1 MTASSQILEVVVFNV
16 QADVCDEFA
25 DAFQVASDI
34 ITSMPGYISH
44 ELHRSAEVSSSYIL
58 LINWR
63 SLKHHTISFRQ
74 LPDYE
79 RWRSLLESFID
90 PVSNLKNYYGPSLIN
105 PPVDDRLEPA
115 VPNTVP
121 ENVFY

>member
-1 MTASSQILEVVVFNV
+1 MTASSQILEVVVLNV

-25 DAFQVASDI
+25 YAFQVASDI

-44 ELHRSAEVSSSYIL
+44 ELHRSAEVSTSYIM

-63 SLKHHTISFRQ
+63 SLKNHTISFRQ

-79 RWRSLLESFID
+79 RWRSLLENFID
-90 PVSNLKNYYGPSLIN
+90 PLSNLKNYYGPSLIN
-105 PPVDDRLEPA
+105 PPVSEGLEPA
-115 VPNTVP
+115 VVSTAP